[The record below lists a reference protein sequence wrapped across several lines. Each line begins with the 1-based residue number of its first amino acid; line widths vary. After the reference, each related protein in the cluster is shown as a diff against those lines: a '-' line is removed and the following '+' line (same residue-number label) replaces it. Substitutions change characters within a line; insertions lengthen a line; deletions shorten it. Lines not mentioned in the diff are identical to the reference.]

1 MYYTQEEGLTRDA
14 KRTELEGAAARMVI
28 ARVKAAFIGSRLAI
42 ARLIAVV
49 LAVGALA
56 VPFAGVKFDL
66 PFFSGGFSAGLVG
79 LIMSFT
85 NGLAMKLP
93 AFLGSPLLG
102 KSTLAAAVPAGCLF
116 VLALL
121 DVAIFAALLL
131 SFLNLTKSANFMKK
145 ASVVGIVL
153 AVLSQIVVFVMKFT
167 APKTGTASISLGFGA
182 LAAAAMYAVI
192 WFLNKKM
199 LDKGIEPE
207 YRENDLKRREL
218 LKQVRAGQ
226 VDLDSL
232 PLPVFEN
239 EQEREERMKA
249 LEEALRAEEEGKEL

>member
-56 VPFAGVKFDL
+56 VPFAAVKFDL
-66 PFFSGGFSAGLVG
+66 PLFSGGFSAGLVG

-131 SFLNLTKSANFMKK
+131 SFLNLTKSANFESDSCVCDEIHRAKNRNGLYI
-145 ASVVGIVL
+145 ARLRSACRRGDVRGHLV
-153 AVLSQIVVFVMKFT
+153 
-167 APKTGTASISLGFGA
+167 
-182 LAAAAMYAVI
+182 
-192 WFLNKKM
+192 
-199 LDKGIEPE
+199 PE
-207 YRENDLKRREL
+207 QKNAR
-218 LKQVRAGQ
+218 
-226 VDLDSL
+226 
-232 PLPVFEN
+232 
-239 EQEREERMKA
+239 
-249 LEEALRAEEEGKEL
+249 